1 MSIFEEMSSLVKSA
15 LHVLFQMRWQR
26 LIWLAFCKKM

>member
-15 LHVLFQMRWQR
+15 LHVLFKWDGS
-26 LIWLAFCKKM
+26 A